1 MAFEQPQ
8 EKRRRRRRRRETER
22 STLCV
27 VMDKV
32 KSIEQLNER
41 EMQLGITV
49 GKGSWHDEYADSAY
63 VFLGGLS
70 PELTEGDV
78 LVIASQFGT
87 PIDVNL
93 VRDKETGESKGF
105 AFVAYADQRSTV
117 LAVDNFTGAQFM
129 GKTLR
134 CDHVPS
140 YRIPSSKDGAKKKKK
155 RAVTDDS
162 TSSDSGT
169 DSELELYRGSTDG
182 LTPLQRRMIRAE
194 VKRELAKRK
203 EGGAAAEPADDKE
216 EAATKERRY
225 AHSFYAVEETS
236 EERKKRERREKKK
249 EKQERRE
256 KKLRE
261 REEAAAQQRRESA
274 PPPPPPQGGMANPFL
289 AAKLRE
295 LKDEPRV

>member
-1 MAFEQPQ
+1 MNNV
-8 EKRRRRRRRRETER
+8 R
-22 STLCV
+22 
-27 VMDKV
+27 
-32 KSIEQLNER
+32 SIEQLNER

-63 VFLGGLS
+63 VFIGGLS

-78 LVIASQFGT
+78 LVLVSQFGT

-93 VRDKETGESKGF
+93 IRDKETGVSKGF

-117 LAVDNFTGAQFM
+117 LAVDNFTGVLFM

-140 YRIPSSKDGAKKKKK
+140 YRIPSSKDGAKKRKK

-169 DSELELYRGSTDG
+169 DSELELYRGATDG

-194 VKRELAKRK
+194 VKRELAQRK
-203 EGGAAAEPADDKE
+203 AAATAPDADADAGSARPEEP
-216 EAATKERRY
+216 ERRY

-236 EERKKRERREKKK
+236 DERRKREKKEKKQKKRERREKS
-249 EKQERRE
+249 
-256 KKLRE
+256 RE
-261 REEAAAQQRRESA
+261 RADEDDARRRRDAA
-274 PPPPPPQGGMANPFL
+274 PPPPTQGGMANPFL
-289 AAKLRE
+289 AAKLRA
-295 LKDEPRV
+295 LKE